1 MGSVKGSTPPR
12 MSRIDSSR
20 YEAAP
25 QRTPWQIKRKIASKE
40 AHGFVIEARKKK
52 YTARTKL
59 AEFEAMT

>member
-1 MGSVKGSTPPR
+1 
-12 MSRIDSSR
+12 MSRVDSSR

-25 QRTPWQIKRKIASKE
+25 QRTPWQMKRKIASGE

>member
-1 MGSVKGSTPPR
+1 

-20 YEAAP
+20 YEATP

-40 AHGFVIEARKKK
+40 AHDFVIEARKKK

-59 AEFEAMT
+59 AEFEVMT